1 MKCFNYNKRFV
12 KRTMF
17 VTAGIMG
24 MAFTAPIHC
33 NLMKHQV
40 ASVIEAR
47 AAQPTTTTTFS
58 KYWFQDETGNWK
70 VRDAKGNLIQD
81 VGVKP
86 TVEVSL
92 DLSYY
97 ANPTAENDNQLQ
109 EAIKQLLQ

>member
-1 MKCFNYNKRFV
+1 MSAVN
-12 KRTMF
+12 
-17 VTAGIMG
+17 G
-24 MAFTAPIHC
+24 MNQSNFTTNIKTYGKGTVQE
-33 NLMKHQV
+33 LVGLSDGSQYK
-40 ASVIEAR
+40 I
-47 AAQPTTTTTFS
+47 TTKKWLTP
-58 KYWFQDETGNWK
+58 
-70 VRDAKGNLIQD
+70 KGNLIQD